1 MCGITGVFN
10 FAGRD
15 DAVNESVLL
24 RMRDVMAHRGPDAAD
39 LWISPDHRVGMG
51 FRRLAIVDL
60 SPAGNQPMPNEDGS
74 IMLSFNGEIYN
85 HATIRPELEARGHR
99 YRSRSDTE
107 TIVHGYEEYGIDVV
121 QRLEGMFAIALWDS
135 RRERFFLVRDRIG
148 IKPLYYTVRNG
159 ALIYGSEIKSIL
171 QHPWVQRD
179 IDPEALYHY
188 LTFIT
193 TPAPQ
198 TLFKDIQKLPPGYI
212 LEWDTRGNVRERQYW
227 DAIVP
232 RPPQPMSE
240 GEAIEQIRVLLKAAV
255 QKRMMSDV
263 PFGVFL
269 SGGIDSSTN
278 VALMSQLMDR
288 PVDTFTVAFKQDE
301 KYNELEYARQI
312 AREFATNHHEVF
324 IDEGDLIDFVPK
336 LIFHQDEPIADPV
349 CVPLYYV
356 SKLVRDSGTIVVQ
369 VGEGSDELFIGYDSW
384 MQYIDLYRSKWR
396 YIQAMPRFLR
406 EGGYRA
412 ALPLMGLTGK
422 GRFSD
427 FLRRAAVGEDLFWGG
442 AIGFFELDKR
452 PLVSPELYESL
463 GHPSSWTWVRRHLGA
478 LERAKD
484 ADFVEKMTYLDLKI
498 RLPELLLMRVDKIT
512 MATSVEARVPFL
524 DHKLVEMAMNLPTE
538 LKIKNHVNKYILKK
552 AVEGIIPH
560 NIIYRKKQ
568 GFGAPINEWLFR
580 SFGDFAQQTIMESAL
595 RKRGFLNYDYI
606 AEMFKRH
613 KEGREN
619 LTSRLWVLFNLH
631 AWYDFWIE
639 GSASQQLA
647 AVGSGQVQV

>member
-1 MCGITGVFN
+1 MCGITGVYN
-10 FAGRD
+10 FAGRA
-15 DAVNESVLL
+15 DAVSEPVLG

-39 LWISPDHRVGMG
+39 LFISPDRRVGMG
-51 FRRLAIVDL
+51 FRRLSIVDL
-60 SPAGNQPMPNEDGS
+60 SAAGNQPMPNEDGS
-74 IMLSFNGEIYN
+74 VILTFNGEIYN
-85 HATIRPELEARGHR
+85 HAKIRPELEARGHR

-159 ALIYGSEIKSIL
+159 ALIYGSEIKAIL

-193 TPAPQ
+193 TPAPS
-198 TLFKDIQKLPPGYI
+198 TLFKDIYKLPAGCI
-212 LEWDTRGNVRERQYW
+212 LEWDARGNVSERQYW

-232 RPPQPMSE
+232 RPARPMGE
-240 GEAIEQIRVLLKAAV
+240 GEAIEQIRSLLSQAV
-255 QKRMMSDV
+255 EKRMMSDV

-278 VALMSQLMDR
+278 VALMSRLMDR
-288 PVDTFTVAFKQDE
+288 TVYTFTVAFKQDE

-324 IDEGDLIDFVPK
+324 IDEQDLIDFIPK
-336 LIFHQDEPIADPV
+336 LVFHQDEPIADPV

-356 SKLVRDSGTIVVQ
+356 SKLARDSGTIVVQ

-384 MQYIDLYRSKWR
+384 MQYIDLYRRKWR
-396 YIQAMPRFLR
+396 YIQAMPGFLR
-406 EGGYRA
+406 QGGYRA
-412 ALPLMGLTGK
+412 ALPLMHLTGK

-427 FLRRAAVGEDLFWGG
+427 FLRRAAAGEDLFWGG
-442 AIGFFELDKR
+442 AIGYFELDKR
-452 PLVSPELYESL
+452 PLLTPQFYESL
-463 GHPSSWTWVRRHLGA
+463 GRPTSWRWVRQYLGA
-478 LERAKD
+478 IEAAKGP
-484 ADFVEKMTYLDLKI
+484 DFVEKMTYLDLKI
-498 RLPELLLMRVDKIT
+498 RLPELLLMRVDKIS

-524 DHKLVEMAMNLPTE
+524 DHKLVEMAMNIPTA
-538 LKIKNHVNKYILKK
+538 LKTRNHTNKYILKK
-552 AVEGIIPH
+552 AVEGIIPN

-580 SFGDFAQQTIMESAL
+580 SFGNLAEETIMQSSL
-595 RKRGFLNYDYI
+595 RRRGFFNYDYI
-606 AEMFKRH
+606 AEMFRRH
-613 KEGREN
+613 KAGREN
-619 LTSRLWVLFNLH
+619 LALRLWVLFNLH
-631 AWYDFWIE
+631 AWYDLWIE
-639 GSASQQLA
+639 GNATDQLA
-647 AVGSGQVQV
+647 AAGSGQG